1 MRVGQT
7 SVRPPHDL
15 VELPEFTKEARVGVV
30 DLFDVIAKERVLVVL
45 DIPDAVGHA
54 ASASTSNL
62 LLLGSPLR
70 QLDLVR
76 EQSTTSHDVDQSELG
91 LNCSESFLGQG
102 SLGLLLD
109 NLNAEQVIGIALKAL
124 VAVCRDLVLPIGFGD
139 RGSHIV

>member
-1 MRVGQT
+1 MRISQA

-30 DLFDVIAKERVLVVL
+30 DLFDVIAEKRVLVVL

-54 ASASTSNL
+54 ASAGASNL

-70 QLDLVR
+70 ELDLVR
-76 EQSTTSHDVDQSELG
+76 EQSTASHDVDQSELG
-91 LNCSESFLGQG
+91 LDGSEAFLGQG

-109 NLNAEQVIGIALKAL
+109 NLNAE
-124 VAVCRDLVLPIGFGD
+124 
-139 RGSHIV
+139 

>member
-30 DLFDVIAKERVLVVL
+30 DLFDVITEERVLVVL

-54 ASASTSNL
+54 ASASTSNF

-70 QLDLVR
+70 
-76 EQSTTSHDVDQSELG
+76 
-91 LNCSESFLGQG
+91 
-102 SLGLLLD
+102 
-109 NLNAEQVIGIALKAL
+109 
-124 VAVCRDLVLPIGFGD
+124 
-139 RGSHIV
+139 